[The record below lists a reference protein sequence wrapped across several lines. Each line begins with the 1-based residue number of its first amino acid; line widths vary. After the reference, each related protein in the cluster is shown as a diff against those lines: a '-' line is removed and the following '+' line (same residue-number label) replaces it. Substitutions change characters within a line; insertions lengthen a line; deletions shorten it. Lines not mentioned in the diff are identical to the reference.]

1 MIVYGSARNS
11 GARGSKDSSTGH
23 PGAAS
28 AGAIGFWRM
37 MAMIP
42 WGGSAVTRVVSA
54 LGPASGAATVMAP
67 VIGGQKTPDG
77 GCLTLDDA
85 IRVPRHGTMRV
96 TFLSVQRALVIR
108 STGRPP
114 GLLGLLR
121 FSGL

>member
-54 LGPASGAATVMAP
+54 PGPASGAAAVMAP
-67 VIGGQKTPDG
+67 VIGGQKPPDG
-77 GCLTLDDA
+77 GCLTREDA
-85 IRVPRHGTMRV
+85 LRVPRHGPMRV
-96 TFLSVQRALVIR
+96 ICLPVHRALVIR
-108 STGRPP
+108 
-114 GLLGLLR
+114 
-121 FSGL
+121 